1 MDLKP
6 ATKLREVVRNLYGW
20 SSFHAQWKVD
30 FSSYALKT
38 PDGVVFID
46 PMKPEPA
53 ALKELE
59 DLGESIG
66 IFLTNDHHD
75 RDADWFRK
83 QYGIQVYAHE
93 KAKADCDT
101 KIDVLVLD
109 GEKLPGGVKAIYL
122 PGSSASETAFYT
134 KLSGGIV
141 LVGDILLN
149 SGGKGLALLPEP
161 YIEDRKQALKSL
173 PRLLELNFKTIT
185 FAHGDPILKDAKKTV
200 ASFLKK
206 PKKDHS

>member
-6 ATKLREVVRNLYGW
+6 ATKLTEVVKRLYGW

-30 FSSYALKT
+30 FNSYALKT
-38 PDGVVFID
+38 PDGIVFID
-46 PMKPEPA
+46 PLKPTPA
-53 ALKELE
+53 VLKELE
-59 DLGESIG
+59 DLGEFLG
-66 IFLTNDHHD
+66 IFLTNAHHD

-83 QYGIQVYAHE
+83 QYGIQIYAHE

-109 GEKLPGGVKAIYL
+109 GERLPGGVKAIYL

-141 LVGDILLN
+141 LMGDTLLN
-149 SGGKGLALLPEP
+149 PSGKGLSLIPEP
-161 YIEDRKQALKSL
+161 YVEDKKQALKSL
-173 PRLLELNFKTIT
+173 PKLLDLSFKTIT
-185 FAHGDPILKDAKKTV
+185 FAHGDPIVENAKKRITN
-200 ASFLKK
+200 FLKK
-206 PKKDHS
+206 PKKDLS

>member
-6 ATKLREVVRNLYGW
+6 ATKLREIVRSLYGW

-30 FSSYALKT
+30 FNSYALKT

-46 PMKPEPA
+46 PMKPAPDI
-53 ALKELE
+53 LKELE

-109 GEKLPGGVKAIYL
+109 GEKLPGGVKTIYL

-134 KLSGGIV
+134 KLSGGII

-149 SGGKGLALLPEP
+149 PDGKGLSLLPEP
-161 YIEDRKQALKSL
+161 YIEDRKEALKSL

-185 FAHGDPILKDAKKTV
+185 FAHGNPIVKDAMKQI
-200 ASFLKK
+200 ANFLKK
-206 PKKDHS
+206 PK